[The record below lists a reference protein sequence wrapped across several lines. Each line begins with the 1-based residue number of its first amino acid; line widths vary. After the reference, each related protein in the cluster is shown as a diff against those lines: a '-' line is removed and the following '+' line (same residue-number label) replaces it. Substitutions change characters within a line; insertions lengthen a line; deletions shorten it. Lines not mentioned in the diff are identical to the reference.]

1 MTLVRAVN
9 IIAKFAEDKMEEKYL
24 WDQRQI
30 YDKDPA
36 IKHEYARHA
45 LEIND
50 RGLRKFK
57 RDC

>member
-1 MTLVRAVN
+1 
-9 IIAKFAEDKMEEKYL
+9 MEEKYL

-57 RDC
+57 ETVDLMKTRAPNMEIFTN